1 MSETTNE
8 VQDEQ
13 PQDAAPTPADVA
25 EAAQGDALGEAGKR
39 ALDAERAARK
49 ETEKRLNE
57 ALARVEQFEDS
68 QRTEDEKRQHEL
80 ETLRAQVTDEQ
91 KRREA
96 VERDLLVRSVA
107 AEYGIPDELAG
118 RLSGDDRESLAEDAK
133 TLQKLI
139 APSGPRKP
147 APVPEAG
154 SAHGAKRSTA
164 EQFADLMSGAFNK
177 G

>member
-1 MSETTNE
+1 MSDNVNE
-8 VQDEQ
+8 VV
-13 PQDAAPTPADVA
+13 PTPDEVA
-25 EAAQGDALGEAGKR
+25 ETSAENTPETPAEDVLGDAGKR
-39 ALDAERAARK
+39 ALDAERQARK
-49 ETEKRLNE
+49 EAEKRLNE
-57 ALARVEQFEDS
+57 ALARVEAFEDS
-68 QRTEDEKRQHEL
+68 QRTEEEKRQHEL
-80 ETLRAQVTDEQ
+80 ETLREQVAEEQ

-107 AEYGIPDELAG
+107 AEFGLPDELAS
-118 RLSGDDRESLAEDAK
+118 RLTGDDREALAEDAK

-154 SAHGAKRSTA
+154 TASTPKTSKGELFEEA
-164 EQFADLMSGAFNK
+164 WRGAF

>member
-13 PQDAAPTPADVA
+13 QQDSAPTPADVA
-25 EAAQGDALGEAGKR
+25 EAAQGDTLGEAGKR

-80 ETLRAQVTDEQ
+80 ETLRAQVADEQ

-118 RLSGDDRESLAEDAK
+118 RLSGDDREALAEDAK

-147 APVPEAG
+147 SPVPEAG
-154 SAHGAKRSTA
+154 TASTPKGSKGELFENA
-164 EQFADLMSGAFNK
+164 WRGAF
-177 G
+177 GG